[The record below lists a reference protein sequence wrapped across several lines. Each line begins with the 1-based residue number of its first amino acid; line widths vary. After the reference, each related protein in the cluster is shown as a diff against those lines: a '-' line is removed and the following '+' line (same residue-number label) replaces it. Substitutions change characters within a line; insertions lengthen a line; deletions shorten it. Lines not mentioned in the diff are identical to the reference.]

1 MERGRLRLIALLLCA
16 VFLLVGCGGSGG
28 ETTTENGEA
37 APARDTLIV
46 GMDREPAGLD
56 PASSHVT
63 TAVMIFNNIYDTLLA
78 FDTDMQIQPRL
89 AESYEQLDDVTQV

>member
-46 GMDREPAGLD
+46 GMDREPA
-56 PASSHVT
+56 ARSC
-63 TAVMIFNNIYDTLLA
+63 
-78 FDTDMQIQPRL
+78 
-89 AESYEQLDDVTQV
+89 AEQSRHHCCHDFQQHLRHPSP

>member
-46 GMDREPAGLD
+46 GMDRTRRPD

-78 FDTDMQIQPRL
+78 FDTDMQIQPAWRK
-89 AESYEQLDDVTQV
+89 VTNSWMM